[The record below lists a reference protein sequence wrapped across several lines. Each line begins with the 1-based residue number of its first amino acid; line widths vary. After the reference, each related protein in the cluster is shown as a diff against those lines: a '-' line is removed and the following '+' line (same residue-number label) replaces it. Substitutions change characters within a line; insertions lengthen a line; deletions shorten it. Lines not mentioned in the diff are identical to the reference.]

1 MMECELAKCSNYV
14 QPRSWSLER
23 QWTAAIF
30 HALCGVLG
38 CSFFPRLE
46 KQNQVPKF
54 EPPDEIPIEMRI
66 KVPIS
71 AFGKNKFRF
80 LADKRGP
87 DRDANLGPHF
97 LLLPPPHQGVSHA
110 PLVFFRTNSS
120 DWPCGQQNRRR
131 RRLSVITLEFFLF
144 VICDCVGD
152 AAGVGAPVMC
162 VVRWGR
168 GSSKGSLVIHKLCFV
183 WGWMLVYRAE
193 FEAVQLRVYDR

>member
-97 LLLPPPHQGVSHA
+97 LLLPPPPRSLARASSFLPHKFFGLTLWAAKSSSSSSSLSHRSWN
-110 PLVFFRTNSS
+110 FFICHLWLCWRCCWGGGAGHGRGAVGKRFSEGE
-120 DWPCGQQNRRR
+120 PCDSQA
-131 RRLSVITLEFFLF
+131 LL
-144 VICDCVGD
+144 CVGMD
-152 AAGVGAPVMC
+152 ACIQSGIRSCSA
-162 VVRWGR
+162 
-168 GSSKGSLVIHKLCFV
+168 KSL
-183 WGWMLVYRAE
+183 W
-193 FEAVQLRVYDR
+193 